1 MKNNRI
7 MTRLLL
13 ACSLCCGVATVL
25 TSCKHVDE
33 EPEINLGYEQN
44 YYVPDPEP
52 MTAEDSALVAA
63 QQAEYELNAK

>member
-1 MKNNRI
+1 MKSNKI
-7 MTRLLL
+7 ITRLFLV
-13 ACSLCCGVATVL
+13 SWLCCGVAAVL

-52 MTAEDSALVAA
+52 MTAEDSAVVAA
-63 QQAEYELNAK
+63 QKAEYELNAK